1 LLISGEKKAR
11 VISGKPQE
19 VAKMVVD
26 SYSAK
31 VELVEKAIKEYK
43 LGNSIYEIMKQLEVD
58 KNSVFFWQVNA
69 LHYLQR
75 KMLKRIERYNYS
87 MDSVF
92 RARELVNSAS
102 TTELQLQQ
110 KVEYLVD
117 KDIDIFDY

>member
-1 LLISGEKKAR
+1 MLISGEKKAR